1 MSDQPATGQS
11 TKTTMRLLASTGLV
25 LSVVQMVWGI
35 GSSVL
40 GNPGGALLIGLGA
53 AQFVAIGL
61 IIPFA
66 IHRGRF

>member
-1 MSDQPATGQS
+1 
-11 TKTTMRLLASTGLV
+11 MRLLASTGLV

-35 GSSVL
+35 GYSVL
-40 GNPGGALLIGLGA
+40 GNPGGTLLIGLGA
-53 AQFVAIGL
+53 VQFLAIGL